1 MIDRQLE
8 NLKNFQY
15 NIIMKS
21 QEELKELAYEIAS
34 LEEKLNTKVLDRFN
48 QSYLDKIENIIE
60 GLSEKE
66 IMALDG
72 IVLDLLEND

>member
-1 MIDRQLE
+1 
-8 NLKNFQY
+8 
-15 NIIMKS
+15 MKS

>member
-1 MIDRQLE
+1 
-8 NLKNFQY
+8 
-15 NIIMKS
+15 MKS

-48 QSYLDKIENIIE
+48 KSYLDKIENIIE